1 MQGTTVSADISPQC
15 TANADVLRLY
25 WRWREQHRAAGLP
38 FLRSFNIDEMWCS
51 GDLMLVEMKA
61 PDDFRYLRYGTN
73 IVLASGFDMTGKR
86 TIDFN
91 SDTGRFFSQCYRRSI
106 GEQQALYTTNV
117 AAHAAL
123 VTAWERLLLPLADG
137 QGAPRYVL
145 GYNRP
150 LSFKHELLMHVLDAS
165 GDIIIA
171 VELASQTD
179 DLGPD
184 CTVLSINLAA
194 EQFFRRRRADIIG
207 HSLLALMPQWRSTT
221 WGLALVDS
229 LRTGTS
235 AQVEWHRKED
245 VVRESWARVAV
256 NPFAGGIVITM
267 SDITELKSKEQALEQ
282 MNRDL
287 ERLANTDPLTAASNR
302 RHFLSIAETEAL
314 RSRRYTLP
322 LSVVAIDVDRFKQ
335 LNDRFGH
342 AAGDKALQA
351 IVQLFNRTL
360 RANDTLGRLGGD
372 EFAILLPHTQETE
385 AYDLARRLC
394 VDLACQRLDLGESS
408 VEVTCSFGVAEF
420 TNEDA
425 SFSALQQRADLALY
439 HAKQQGRKR
448 VACASDIKS

>member
-1 MQGTTVSADISPQC
+1 
-15 TANADVLRLY
+15 
-25 WRWREQHRAAGLP
+25 
-38 FLRSFNIDEMWCS
+38 
-51 GDLMLVEMKA
+51 
-61 PDDFRYLRYGTN
+61 
-73 IVLASGFDMTGKR
+73 
-86 TIDFN
+86 
-91 SDTGRFFSQCYRRSI
+91 
-106 GEQQALYTTNV
+106 
-117 AAHAAL
+117 
-123 VTAWERLLLPLADG
+123 
-137 QGAPRYVL
+137 
-145 GYNRP
+145 
-150 LSFKHELLMHVLDAS
+150 SFKHELLMHVLDAS